1 MKKLLLALATLLLSL
16 PLMAGNLVVIGHPS
30 VPDGISQNQVRDI
43 FLGRSQQL
51 PDGSTATPLE
61 MSDSSPHKATFHS
74 LYTGR
79 SLSQLN
85 AFWSQQ
91 VFTGRGQPPR
101 SLDSVAAMRSTV
113 ASTPG
118 ALGYLPESEVDDSVK
133 VILRPS
139 R

>member
-1 MKKLLLALATLLLSL
+1 MIKKTLLTCAALLLSL
-16 PLMAGNLVVIGHPS
+16 PLIAGDLVVIGHPS
-30 VPDGISQNQVRDI
+30 VPDGITQNQVRDI

-51 PDGSTATPLE
+51 PNGNLATPLE
-61 MSDSSPHKATFHS
+61 MNDSSPHKATFHS

-101 SLDSVAAMRSTV
+101 SLDSVAAMRSAV
-113 ASTPG
+113 ANTPG
-118 ALGYLPESEVDDSVK
+118 ALGYLPASEADDSVK
-133 VILRPS
+133 ILLGP
-139 R
+139 